1 MVASRWPWR
10 LDFLAAAINRSISAV
25 VRYSRVRTE
34 EFTVVGADRPPLRFF
49 TIFCPRFN
57 TTGELSSRVMRVA
70 VLRDSAIASGPAQ
83 FAAIQAATRGLELR
97 PVDMRSA
104 GEIERAITAFAG
116 SSNGGLIV
124 TGSAAATVSQSST
137 HGLEPPRARE
147 GSGRSVLVLTTAP
160 HQCDKKERTEP
171 TAVANKLPSVL
182 STVFN

>member
-1 MVASRWPWR
+1 VGERDR
-10 LDFLAAAINRSISAV
+10 RCRQDFPLGRKPMLIGLAVHAVMCDPNLVSALANAVFQALGSNAISP
-25 VRYSRVRTE
+25 RVT
-34 EFTVVGADRPPLRFF
+34 
-49 TIFCPRFN
+49 
-57 TTGELSSRVMRVA
+57 RVA

-160 HQCDKKERTEP
+160 HQGDKKERTEP
-171 TAVANKLPSVL
+171 TAVANKLPR
-182 STVFN
+182 TVFN